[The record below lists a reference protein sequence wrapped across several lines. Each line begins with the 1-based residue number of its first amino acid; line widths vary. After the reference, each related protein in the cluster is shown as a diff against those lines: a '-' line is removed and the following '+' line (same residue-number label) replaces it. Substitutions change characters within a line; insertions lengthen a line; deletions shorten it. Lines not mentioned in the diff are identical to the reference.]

1 MQRPARDNEARGTKD
16 TFFKG
21 ASSVVV
27 APNGDIFVV
36 ERHGLLPCMS
46 PEIAIGWVR
55 CDAAVCPESGLK
67 QRCMEHARNVA
78 IDPKPPNRDVPNH
91 GDIGG

>member
-36 ERHGLLPCMS
+36 DGHGLLHCMS
-46 PEIAIGWVR
+46 PEMADFVAKVENWRVIILPSE
-55 CDAAVCPESGLK
+55 DETI
-67 QRCMEHARNVA
+67 RNRRFV
-78 IDPKPPNRDVPNH
+78 
-91 GDIGG
+91 